1 MVDLPLDWKTIR
13 NKWVLKIKRKTDES
27 IENYKAWLVAK
38 GYTQQEGINNEETIY
53 PVVTFA
59 LIRLIL
65 AIVARIDLE
74 LH

>member
-1 MVDLPLDWKTIR
+1 M
-13 NKWVLKIKRKTDES
+13 
-27 IENYKAWLVAK
+27 AK

-74 LH
+74 LHQMDVKITFLNG